1 MSNAMIRAEIAAFD
15 ALAQRL
21 AAKARALA
29 EARAAARRTEP
40 SRWRRAALLWPLFT
54 KG

>member
-1 MSNAMIRAEIAAFD
+1 MIRAEIATFD

-21 AAKARALA
+21 AARARALA
-29 EARAAARRTEP
+29 EARAASRRAGAV
-40 SRWRRAALLWPLFT
+40 RWRHAALVWPLFARALT